1 MKIIIL
7 TVIGVFGGDRYSYAV
22 HVKTLEQCYEMAE
35 IELQR
40 KEVSDAVC
48 NSVFIVTKKGE

>member
-7 TVIGVFGGDRYSYAV
+7 SIIGTFGGDRYSYAV
-22 HVKTLEQCYEMAE
+22 HVKTMDQCYMMEE

-40 KEVSDAVC
+40 KEVSEAVC
-48 NSVFIVTKKGE
+48 NSVFVVLK

>member
-7 TVIGVFGGDRYSYAV
+7 TIIGTFGGDRYSYAV
-22 HVKTLEQCYEMAE
+22 HVKTLEQCYMMAE
-35 IELQR
+35 EELQR

-48 NSVFIVTKKGE
+48 NSVFVVLK